1 VVPHQRR
8 RTSAVSVP
16 KPAGCSPGA
25 PAVLVGWVG
34 MVLITVL
41 MGSSAGVMLAVPT
54 GLGVLWAAFA
64 GLLALRGVTMES
76 LQIDDTVVGQ
86 RTQVRVQLRHRAAV
100 GVLVESLAGQG
111 WVTDGDATWLATAQR
126 RGRFDTLGVTVRS
139 AGRPA
144 LVWWSRTLAVPT
156 GGWSVS
162 AAPQLPGAPLGDPQ
176 HSGNARREGSADQL
190 RPWADGDLL
199 SRVHWP
205 SSSRSATMIVRQPDQ
220 QPRHAVVL
228 VAADATDADA
238 EAGRVV
244 ATAEALLHDRARVT
258 LRSGS
263 SDVLVADS
271 AALRQWSAAFGPRQ
285 PAEATVTPWYRRHLH
300 VTTDD
305 APGTPGVVAHL
316 LTAVTRA
323 AACWF
328 LLRGLAVATVG
339 STVAAAGA
347 LAPALPLVHER
358 SRSTRTCMGGT
369 AALAVMVST
378 IDPALVTQP
387 HQLWRAAL
395 PQLLVALVVLH
406 GFDAP
411 DRRGMRVG
419 TAFSALVATYAAA
432 IRMDGDLLVWCIAIG
447 ALVTAAIAHIGTG
460 SRPSCR
466 RRSWTLA
473 SRAVPLLAVG
483 AASIALLNVIPVPNG
498 PNRLLLPTFVTE
510 GASEP
515 LPGQLVDASGNTP
528 VTSSGGSA
536 SQGSLGGY
544 PGFAE
549 AMDTAWR
556 GDLGDDIVLRVRSP
570 YPDFWRGQTFG
581 EFDGRTWTPV
591 GGDGWQM
598 RGPYIDLGPVFGDRV
613 ETGDDTFTQTFT
625 AEVDLGNLLFAA
637 SQAEQVV
644 FDGDLWRRPDGAL
657 RAATTLPAGTV
668 YTVISSRSGADPAT
682 LRADGVIDYSQ
693 SPSMVQAFGPYLR
706 VPESTSARTRQLA
719 RSLAAE
725 STSTYD
731 TVRAM
736 ERWLGEHVTYSLDAP
751 VPPPGSDSVDHF
763 LFDSRQGFCEQI
775 SSSLAV
781 MLRSLGV
788 PARIAT
794 GYVPG
799 ERDAVSGTWVSRA
812 SDAHAWVEV
821 YFPSVGWQAFDPTAS
836 VPLQG
841 ESSRPT
847 VGDGLWSEAA
857 AQLDRTA
864 MPLVVAVTAAMAA
877 VGATRGA
884 RRLRRWHRRG
894 RWGRLQDRF
903 VAAAVARGAPAGS
916 PNQAMAGYLG
926 EPARAAATALD
937 AAAFDPEWR
946 DDPATFERAADLVD
960 AVTRRQ

>member
-1 VVPHQRR
+1 ML
-8 RTSAVSVP
+8 A
-16 KPAGCSPGA
+16 
-25 PAVLVGWVG
+25 GWVG
-34 MVLITVL
+34 MVLITL
-41 MGSSAGVMLAVPT
+41 MLGSSAGVMLAVPA
-54 GLGVLWAAFA
+54 GLGVLWAAFS
-64 GLLALRGVTMES
+64 GLFALRGVTVES
-76 LQIDDTVVGQ
+76 LQIDDTVVGGPT
-86 RTQVRVQLRHRAAV
+86 RVRAQLRHGAAV
-100 GVLVESLAGQG
+100 GVLVETLAGQG
-111 WVTDGDATWLATAQR
+111 WAADGDATWVATAQR
-126 RGRFDTLGVTVRS
+126 RGRFDTVSVTVRC

-144 LVWWSRTLAVPT
+144 LVWWSRSFAVPT

-162 AAPQLPGAPLGDPQ
+162 AAPQLPGAPLGDAP
-176 HSGNARREGSADQL
+176 NAGSALREGSADQL
-190 RPWADGDLL
+190 RQWADGDLL

-228 VAADATDADA
+228 VDAGATDPDA

-244 ATAEALLHDRARVT
+244 ATAESLLHHGVAVT
-258 LRSGS
+258 LRSDS

-271 AALRQWSAAFGPRQ
+271 AALRQWSAAFAPR
-285 PAEATVTPWYRRHLH
+285 PPDEAPCAPWYRRHLRI
-300 VTTDD
+300 TSAD
-305 APGTPGVVAHL
+305 APGGPVVLAHL

-328 LLRGLAVATVG
+328 LLRGLAVATAG
-339 STVAAAGA
+339 CAVAATGA
-347 LAPALPLVHER
+347 LVPALPLVHDR
-358 SRSTRTCMGGT
+358 SRSTRTCVGGV
-369 AALAVMVST
+369 AALAVMITT
-378 IDPALVTQP
+378 IDPALVAQP

-395 PQLLVALVVLH
+395 PQVLVALVVLH

-411 DRRGMRVG
+411 DRRGKRVG

-432 IRMDGDLLVWCIAIG
+432 IRMDADLFTWCIAMG
-447 ALVTAAIAHIGTG
+447 ALVAAAISHIGAG
-460 SRPSCR
+460 PRRSRRRPS
-466 RRSWTLA
+466 WKLA
-473 SRAVPLLAVG
+473 AGALPLLAVG
-483 AASIALLNVIPVPNG
+483 AASVALLNVIPVPNG
-498 PNRLLLPTFVTE
+498 PNRLLMPSFVAD

-515 LPGQLVDASGNTP
+515 LPGQLVDASGNT
-528 VTSSGGSA
+528 TAASGGGSP

-549 AMDTAWR
+549 AMDTDWR
-556 GDLGDDIVLRVRSP
+556 GDLGDDVVLRVRSP

-613 ETGDDTFTQTFT
+613 EPADDTFTQTFT

-637 SQAEQVV
+637 GQAERVV

-657 RAATTLPAGTV
+657 RATSTLPAGTV

-682 LRADGVIDYSQ
+682 LRADGVIAYSQ
-693 SPSMVQAFGPYLR
+693 SPSMLQTFGPYLR

-719 RSLAAE
+719 RSLAAG

-751 VPPPGSDSVDHF
+751 VPPPGTDSVDHF
-763 LFDSRQGFCEQI
+763 LFESRQGFCEQI

-799 ERDAVSGTWVSRA
+799 ERDAVSGTWISRA

-847 VGDGLWSEAA
+847 VGDGLWSEASS
-857 AQLDRTA
+857 QLDGA
-864 MPLVVAVTAAMAA
+864 AVPLLTSVTAAMAA

-884 RRLRRWHRRG
+884 RRLRRWRRRG

-903 VAAAVARGAPAGS
+903 VAAAVASGAPAGS
-916 PNQAMAGYLG
+916 PNQAMAGYLA
-926 EPARAAATALD
+926 EPARAAASALD
-937 AAAFDPEWR
+937 AAAFDPAWR
-946 DDPATFERAADLVD
+946 DDSATFERAAELVD